1 MSHLNPGLLSA
12 YNSLTDKHL
21 TGYFNNV
28 RIRRHL
34 QKVGLITRSG
44 RIVPD
49 KEYRH
54 KLIQRA
60 HQRHVRECLAQAIF
74 HKVLDMERLHQ
85 TEIKRKLEEFAR
97 RERIH
102 KMKAERSKRY
112 EDEPVLML
120 SPRPPTGPKIS
131 HARHSG
137 PEGEHSESTE
147 SPSSSR
153 PNTAPGKMQ
162 RPVRL
167 KPLNSNSATA
177 SLKRTSPRHRPP
189 ERDSS
194 NDTDQ
199 PLSYT
204 LDRDAMRHLTMT
216 DCSSTVSPYRLP
228 VINNYVTPVPPLT
241 KKKERGLRANGTLR
255 GRKLRPTTAPTA
267 ATEPSSLQRTS
278 AQSKV
283 TVSMV
288 YFGKSVHL
296 SHDLMDLRDEV
307 KVFQQHCGGENL
319 CVYKGKLSEG
329 EVFQFV
335 SRRHQGFP
343 FSLTFFLNGLQ
354 VDRLSSCCEFKHRK
368 GARLGGRHGHF
379 GFCGVEG
386 ASPCYK
392 CIIAM
397 GLDKKPTPPQKRV
410 KEELP
415 TSKSPDAKEAT
426 DVDED
431 IDTRSNAEPDTPQE
445 METEPNGET
454 TGKKKTKD
462 DYEEDFEADDEGPVE
477 DGDEV
482 EEKPSSAASGGE
494 KEPETR
500 DENDINEVKSNS
512 DSDDAKVKRSSSVS
526 YGRTSSLSSS
536 DNDNSEREIV
546 EDTKEVTTANVS
558 EESLHAEEDLTT
570 AETKPEET
578 EVTES
583 SDITLPQAAA
593 EDSGTQD
600 SPVDGM
606 EKSDLEMSEDTDKK
620 EGTEGEQSG
629 EDAKPEDKPQE
640 NEPER
645 AKSMQEKLAEAI
657 FKESQCSSEPEFSD
671 TSTEEDEGASVK
683 TQQDGQGTEMESFTS
698 PQPSNTQDDIPEK
711 SEAKTRESVCEE
723 RVQEAH
729 VHTEEEIGETQEPTL
744 DIEEMQ
750 KEEQSERTNEVEQP
764 DEREEVKTETE
775 DMQEKDKDGD
785 NTNAEVNTESN
796 EEEKD
801 SLVQEPETHT
811 EMLDAGNTDTEFPEM
826 EEMDLVSH
834 TENDTETGAD
844 DTQRQ
849 RDADDADQNIERRSD
864 GQPDRDEREDLS
876 DEAGDDRSPGEMAQ
890 KTDGKVDCEG
900 SVGKEEDGEK
910 SSEEKD
916 ETKVEDTSEDLG
928 VEESEKPGNEEIQVG
943 EKENELECKE
953 EDGEKSIEAKN
964 ETKVEDTSEDLEI
977 EEAEKPENE
986 EIQVGEKE
994 NELEVKE
1001 EDGEKS
1007 SEEKYE
1013 TKVEDSSEDLGV
1025 EEAEKPGNEE
1035 IQVDEKENE
1044 LEVKEEDGE
1053 KSSEEKYE
1061 TKVEDSSEDL
1071 AVEEAE
1077 KPGNEEIQVGEK
1089 ENELEGD
1096 QESKVEDKQNKDSTE
1111 KDNDGVNADHKEN
1124 EDGELSSEALN
1135 RLNESRESQDVRA
1148 EGNEKEDDGVN
1159 DEQKETEDGEQVRN
1173 ILSDGA
1179 EEEGPEKTN
1188 SEVEIEGEINK
1199 GKDEKMED
1207 RSQEGEEEEDR
1218 KMDEMAEGT
1227 DGNYVENEAKDK
1239 EHEDELETGE
1249 KLIEEPEKEM
1259 ADINEI
1265 SENTLEAG
1273 DGSGENT
1280 VQKLEDIFE
1289 DQNEES
1295 VSQEEQNEMGSS
1307 RAPKDDTEASTKE
1320 ELSEPAEVN
1329 NDLQDSNIDAE
1340 NGEKQDVGLEEAEKV
1355 EDYLQEETQ
1364 DKSEG
1369 ETGDS
1374 AQEVIDDNEKPE
1386 TDKDMKEEENDNGKE
1401 HEIENKLNAEVIPS
1415 EIESQLG
1422 GEHEDQGSDNQNADK
1437 EDDKEEADKE
1447 SETSATTFIENIT
1460 PQITQTIV
1468 NKDTES
1474 EIVSAE
1480 TKVTAEEPEL
1490 KGTDDEL
1497 RSRDAPEG
1505 MDSETAQP
1513 LDLVSNWINI
1523 HQESKYF
1530 QTFIEPLD
1538 EEGLISEE
1546 TEERLNGEVLDATD
1560 APPSTDIGGLDET
1573 LKSRDETATPI
1584 RNNLNEYTESVVE
1597 SLKSET
1603 KVEAVEADAYSNHSK
1618 DSIQSSTKDERVQEA
1633 GDTRGSLVTSWSR
1646 ESNNEDTIQKDTARQ
1661 ETLTSGD
1668 VINMGT
1674 TATSEDIQDKAP
1686 SETEQQN
1693 VSRIVD
1699 LNVKE
1704 SEQCDQQNMTDETK
1718 HLAQTEE
1725 ASNKETLESLEDN
1738 LKPEHE
1744 PQSENIEPQSPTIT
1758 VITDLTIVNKSENG
1772 SQDDTAS
1779 VDFHSRQSDGSRNV
1793 NGNRRTKVS
1802 DGQFKQTLSTE
1813 TLSTF
1818 SLDDSRFF
1826 GPAGYPR
1833 LTTAHTENS
1842 Y

>member
-199 PLSYT
+199 PLSYA

-241 KKKERGLRANGTLR
+241 KKKERGPRANGTLR

-368 GARLGGRHGHF
+368 GSRLGGRHGHF

-426 DVDED
+426 YVDED
-431 IDTRSNAEPDTPQE
+431 IDTRSNVEPDTPQE
-445 METEPNGET
+445 METEPDGET

-482 EEKPSSAASGGE
+482 EEKPSSAANGGE

-500 DENDINEVKSNS
+500 DENDINEDINKVKSNS
-512 DSDDAKVKRSSSVS
+512 DSDDASMSKVKRSSSVS
-526 YGRTSSLSSS
+526 SGRTSSLSSS

-546 EDTKEVTTANVS
+546 EDTKEVTTANVP

-683 TQQDGQGTEMESFTS
+683 TQQDGQGTEMESAVGFTS
-698 PQPSNTQDDIPEK
+698 PQPSNTQDDVPEK
-711 SEAKTRESVCEE
+711 SEAKTQKSVCEE

-729 VHTEEEIGETQEPTL
+729 VHTEEEIGETQEATL

-775 DMQEKDKDGD
+775 DMQEKDKDGE
-785 NTNAEVNTESN
+785 NTNVEVNTESN

-811 EMLDAGNTDTEFPEM
+811 EMLDTGNTDTEVPEM

-834 TENDTETGAD
+834 TENDTETGAG
-844 DTQRQ
+844 DTQRE
-849 RDADDADQNIERRSD
+849 RDTDDADQNIERRSD

-876 DEAGDDRSPGEMAQ
+876 DEPGDDRSTGEMVQ
-890 KTDGKVDCEG
+890 KTDGKVDGEG
-900 SVGKEEDGEK
+900 SVGKEEVGEK

-928 VEESEKPGNEEIQVG
+928 VEEAEKPGNEEIQVG
-943 EKENELECKE
+943 EKENELEGKE
-953 EDGEKSIEAKN
+953 EDGEKSIEAKD

-994 NELEVKE
+994 NEFEIE

-1007 SEEKYE
+1007 SEEKYD

-1025 EEAEKPGNEE
+1025 VEAEKP
-1035 IQVDEKENE
+1035 
-1044 LEVKEEDGE
+1044 
-1053 KSSEEKYE
+1053 
-1061 TKVEDSSEDL
+1061 
-1071 AVEEAE
+1071 A
-1077 KPGNEEIQVGEK
+1077 NEEIQVGEK
-1089 ENELEGD
+1089 EYELEGD
-1096 QESKVEDKQNKDSTE
+1096 QESKAEDKQNKDSTE
-1111 KDNDGVNADHKEN
+1111 KDKDGVNDDHKES
-1124 EDGELSSEALN
+1124 EDGELSSEAVN
-1135 RLNESRESQDVRA
+1135 RLNESQESQDVRA

-1179 EEEGPEKTN
+1179 EEEGPEKLN

-1207 RSQEGEEEEDR
+1207 RSQEEEEEED

-1227 DGNYVENEAKDK
+1227 DGNYVDNEAKDK
-1239 EHEDELETGE
+1239 KHENKLETGE

-1265 SENTLEAG
+1265 SENSLEAG
-1273 DGSGENT
+1273 DGKENT
-1280 VQKLEDIFE
+1280 AQKLEDIFE

-1295 VSQEEQNEMGSS
+1295 VSQEEHNEMGSS

-1320 ELSEPAEVN
+1320 ELGEPAEVN
-1329 NDLQDSNIDAE
+1329 NDLLDSNIDAE
-1340 NGEKQDVGLEEAEKV
+1340 NGEGQDVGREEAEKV
-1355 EDYLQEETQ
+1355 EDYLQEEMQ

-1374 AQEVIDDNEKPE
+1374 AQEVMDDNEKPE
-1386 TDKDMKEEENDNGKE
+1386 TDKDVKEEENDNGKE
-1401 HEIENKLNAEVIPS
+1401 HEMENKLNAEVIPS

-1422 GEHEDQGSDNQNADK
+1422 SEHEDQGSDNQKADK

-1460 PQITQTIV
+1460 PQITQMIV

-1480 TKVTAEEPEL
+1480 AKVTAEEPEL

-1505 MDSETAQP
+1505 MDSDTAQP

-1546 TEERLNGEVLDATD
+1546 TEERLNGEVLHATD
-1560 APPSTDIGGLDET
+1560 TPPSTDIGGLDET

-1584 RNNLNEYTESVVE
+1584 RNNQNEYTESVVE
-1597 SLKSET
+1597 SLKTET

-1618 DSIQSSTKDERVQEA
+1618 DSIQSSTKDERVQKA

-1646 ESNNEDTIQKDTARQ
+1646 ESNNEDTNQKDTARQ
-1661 ETLTSGD
+1661 ETLTSDD

-1674 TATSEDIQDKAP
+1674 TATSEDIQDRAP

-1693 VSRIVD
+1693 VPRNVD

-1704 SEQCDQQNMTDETK
+1704 SEQCNQQNMTDKTK

-1738 LKPEHE
+1738 LKTEHE
-1744 PQSENIEPQSPTIT
+1744 PQSEYIEPQSPTIT
-1758 VITDLTIVNKSENG
+1758 VITDLKIVNKSENG

-1793 NGNRRTKVS
+1793 NGNRRTKVI